1 MGANQS
7 TRNLTVVK
15 DETTGVVKISESVL
29 ERLKGE
35 ISGEKKPPPPPK
47 AEPQSEAAAPP
58 PPPAPAPALA
68 PAPAPAPAAEE
79 IPPPTAAPPAVAP
92 TAPAPPIEPHQAQGS
107 HQYLH
112 IFLLFVFYNLS
123 ADLYS
128 KRK

>member
-35 ISGEKKPPPPPK
+35 ISGEKKAPPPPK
-47 AEPQSEAAAPP
+47 AESQSEAAAPP
-58 PPPAPAPALA
+58 PPA

-79 IPPPTAAPPAVAP
+79 IPPPTAAPPPAAP
-92 TAPAPPIEPHQAQGS
+92 TAAAPPIEPHQAQGS

-123 ADLYS
+123 ADSYS

>member
-1 MGANQS
+1 MGNFKMGANQS

-58 PPPAPAPALA
+58 PPAPAPAPS
-68 PAPAPAPAAEE
+68 PAPAAEE
-79 IPPPTAAPPAVAP
+79 IPPPTAAPPAVA
-92 TAPAPPIEPHQAQGS
+92 QAQVW
-107 HQYLH
+107 QRP
-112 IFLLFVFYNLS
+112 I
-123 ADLYS
+123 
-128 KRK
+128 